1 MGLDDNQNN
10 YHLILVSKGKKKK
23 PKICFNLWKKKLIVI
38 LNIVTLL
45 IPLYYLDSLGY
56 RWQENDSHYTKRD
69 VLTHLSRS
77 PGVNTGTK
85 IFTCWIQVI
94 VSSFLSPFLVLL
106 PISVGLVFILLPCNW
121 QMKTST
127 LMCISVF
134 LTICGSSIR
143 GCIFSKVSAQM
154 SKKNC
159 DWPI

>member
-1 MGLDDNQNN
+1 MFQPLEEKTNSNFKHSN
-10 YHLILVSKGKKKK
+10 TINTIILFRFS
-23 PKICFNLWKKKLIVI
+23 WH
-38 LNIVTLL
+38 
-45 IPLYYLDSLGY
+45 

-94 VSSFLSPFLVLL
+94 VSSFLSPCLVLL

-127 LMCISVF
+127 LMYISVF